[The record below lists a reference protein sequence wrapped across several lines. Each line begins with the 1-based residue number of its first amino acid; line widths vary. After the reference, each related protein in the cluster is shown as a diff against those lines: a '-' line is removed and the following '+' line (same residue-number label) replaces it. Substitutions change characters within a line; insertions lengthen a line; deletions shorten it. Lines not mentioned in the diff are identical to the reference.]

1 MEAQADKKLVFSDIL
16 NGCMRVC
23 HIEDGYYY
31 IHHHKRSGPDDRYS
45 LYYKET
51 TESPSENDVPRGP
64 HDPAE
69 SIGSRIGIYGSWD
82 EAISAAEDH
91 YLQYNK

>member
-1 MEAQADKKLVFSDIL
+1 MEAQAGTKLVFSDIL
-16 NGCMRVC
+16 NGGMRVC
-23 HIEDGYYY
+23 YIEDGHYY
-31 IHHHKRSGPDDRYS
+31 IHHHKRSGPDS

-51 TESPSENDVPRGP
+51 TESPSKNDGPRGP

-82 EAISAAEDH
+82 EAISATEDH
-91 YLQYNK
+91 YLQYRK